1 MKKLILISVL
11 SIFSFAALIAQERK
25 GPSPE
30 MFEKIKAEKISFFT
44 SKLDLTPSEAQDF
57 WPVYNEFEKKRFD
70 IQRQIHEFERMPDE
84 KFVNLTEAE
93 IEKLT
98 SNYIGSFEKEA
109 QLLKEYNKQ
118 FLKILPK
125 KKVLMMYRTE
135 NEFRSHLIREY
146 KKNQNRDKN

>member
-1 MKKLILISVL
+1 MKKLYTTI
-11 SIFSFAALIAQERK
+11 IAIVCFFGVNAQDRREK
-25 GPSPE
+25 SPE
-30 MFEKIKAEKISFFT
+30 MFEKMKVEKISFFT
-44 SKLDLTPSEAQDF
+44 SKLDLSPAEAQAF

-70 IQRQIHEFERMPDE
+70 IKRQIHEFERMPE
-84 KFVNLTEAE
+84 EEFAKLTESE

-98 SNYIGSFEKEA
+98 NNYIGSFEKEA

-146 KKNQNRDKN
+146 KRGREGKRE